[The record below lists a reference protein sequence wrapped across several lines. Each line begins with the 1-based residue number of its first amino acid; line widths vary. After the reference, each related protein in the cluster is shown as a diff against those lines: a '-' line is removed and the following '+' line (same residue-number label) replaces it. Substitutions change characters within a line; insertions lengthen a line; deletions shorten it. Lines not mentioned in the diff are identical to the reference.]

1 MLRSHV
7 LEQGRAK
14 RSREAQCNKGYLQTL
29 RKTVHQHV
37 RYHRESQ
44 ADDLQYFLTSFKESQ
59 AHMHMHM
66 HMHLH
71 LVLTLAP
78 LLCTQFV
85 SHRREESNFV
95 RGNLDPLRELPP
107 AYPPERAP
115 CTYSQVLLRKV
126 LFLQPHIQEAALDS
140 CGVAFN
146 TGALGALCWF
156 LATQEGDEVSFE
168 GLAVVLH
175 TVSMFVE
182 EILANF
188 QFFPAFLLL
197 GLLTF
202 IVNRWQVRFEWS

>member
-1 MLRSHV
+1 M
-7 LEQGRAK
+7 
-14 RSREAQCNKGYLQTL
+14 
-29 RKTVHQHV
+29 
-37 RYHRESQ
+37 
-44 ADDLQYFLTSFKESQ
+44 
-59 AHMHMHM
+59 
-66 HMHLH
+66 
-71 LVLTLAP
+71 
-78 LLCTQFV
+78 
-85 SHRREESNFV
+85 
-95 RGNLDPLRELPP
+95 
-107 AYPPERAP
+107 
-115 CTYSQVLLRKV
+115 
-126 LFLQPHIQEAALDS
+126 QPHIQEAALDS